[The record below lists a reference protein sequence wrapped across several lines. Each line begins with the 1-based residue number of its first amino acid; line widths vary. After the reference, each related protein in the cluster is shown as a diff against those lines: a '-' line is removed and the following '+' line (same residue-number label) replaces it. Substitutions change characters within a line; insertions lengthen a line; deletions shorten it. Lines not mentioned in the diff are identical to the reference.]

1 MKKLFLAVII
11 LSICSVCNANTV
23 INPGFESD
31 EESWYNWND
40 QETNGIIT
48 TEYKYSGEKAACR
61 QIEGIGQGCYG
72 QQIPVN
78 PGETVKASAWVMSPD
93 SKALSNGA
101 EAFIRLEFWG
111 SAGPLSSG
119 HKESEHVKAAI
130 PWKKLEVNGKAPAG
144 AIEARVLGYARGIA
158 GSTGEACFD
167 DFDVTIEKGN

>member
-61 QIEGIGQGCYG
+61 QIEGI
-72 QQIPVN
+72 
-78 PGETVKASAWVMSPD
+78 
-93 SKALSNGA
+93 
-101 EAFIRLEFWG
+101 
-111 SAGPLSSG
+111 
-119 HKESEHVKAAI
+119 
-130 PWKKLEVNGKAPAG
+130 
-144 AIEARVLGYARGIA
+144 
-158 GSTGEACFD
+158 
-167 DFDVTIEKGN
+167 

>member
-1 MKKLFLAVII
+1 MKKLLSAVMAM
-11 LSICSVCNANTV
+11 SVCSACYANTM

-40 QETNGIIT
+40 QATSGIVT

-61 QIEGIGQGCYG
+61 QIEGLGQGCYG

-78 PGETVKASAWVMSPD
+78 PGEMVKASAWVMSPD
-93 SKALSNGA
+93 SKALSGGA
-101 EAFIRLEFWG
+101 EAFVRLEFWG
-111 SAGPLSSG
+111 SNGPLSSG
-119 HKESEHVKAAI
+119 HKESEHIRGAAA
-130 PWKKLEVNGKAPAG
+130 WKKLEISGKVPAG
-144 AIEARVLGYARGIA
+144 ATEARVLGYARGVA